1 MDAAAVAQQDGGVGV
16 VERLRE
22 QIRRMQAAPR
32 RTLGKVRTG
41 IGPLDAVLPEGGFWL
56 GQVVE
61 LQGEAATGRTSVAL
75 RAVAEATRAQRLC
88 AWVDGPKELYA
99 PSVHALGV
107 DLQRLLVVQPRAPG
121 QLAWA
126 AVQLLRSGAFAVVVL
141 DLTHTGVRLSPV
153 DARRLQEAA
162 GQGGALLL
170 LLSSRECPA
179 EGTLR
184 LELEPWGLEGVRVEV
199 ARSRRGGAGSAVA
212 LGWEVIHA
220 ASPPA
225 TAAVVLPPPEEESL
239 APRLRALPPVPP
251 RDGPAIRASRPG
263 RDVRLPSLSAV
274 SGGRER
280 RG

>member
-1 MDAAAVAQQDGGVGV
+1 M

-32 RTLGKVRTG
+32 RTLGRVGTG
-41 IGPLDAVLPEGGFWL
+41 IGPLDAVLPDGGFWL
-56 GQVVE
+56 GQTVE
-61 LQGEAATGRTSVAL
+61 LQGEAATGRASVAL
-75 RAVAEATRAQRLC
+75 RVVAEAMEAQRLC

-99 PSVHALGV
+99 PSAQALGV

-179 EGTLR
+179 EGALR
-184 LELEPWGLEGVRVEV
+184 LELEPWGLGGVRLEV

-220 ASPPA
+220 APPPA
-225 TAAVVLPPPEEESL
+225 APSSVQPPPEEVAPPS
-239 APRLRALPPVPP
+239 APRLHPLAPVPP
-251 RDGPAIRASRPG
+251 RDGPVLRASRPG
-263 RDVRLPSLSAV
+263 RDVRLPSLSSV
-274 SGGRER
+274 RGGRAG